1 MSDNATPTPTAGPGE
16 AVVEVI
22 DLHKSFGSIEVLK
35 GISTV
40 IRRGEVVC
48 VIGPSGSGK
57 STLLRCVNLLERPT
71 SGRVVVS
78 GEEVTDPD
86 CDIDRIRSNLG
97 MVFQQFNLFPH
108 LNALRNCTIGQ
119 LNVLKRSKEEADTKA
134 RENLS
139 KVGLTG
145 REGAFPAQLS
155 GGQQQ
160 RVAIARALSMD
171 PGLMLFDE
179 PTSALDPE
187 LVGDVLSVM
196 RQLAAEGMTM
206 IVVTHEMAFAREVAD
221 RVIFMDG
228 GVIVEEGPPGD
239 VIGRPQE
246 KRTLTFLQRVLD
258 PTHVRAGEEDEAHER
273 RHATDHQAVGST
285 PRDDDLNPLPGI
297 PH

>member
-40 IRRGEVVC
+40 IHRGEVVC

-57 STLLRCVNLLERPT
+57 STLLRCVNLLEQPT
-71 SGRVVVS
+71 SGRVVVM

-86 CDIDRIRSNLG
+86 CDIDRVRSNVG

-108 LNALRNCTIGQ
+108 INALQNCTIGQ
-119 LNVLKRSKEEADTKA
+119 ISVLKRPKEEAATKA
-134 RENLS
+134 QENLA
-139 KVGLTG
+139 KVGLAG
-145 REGAFPAQLS
+145 RESAFPAQLS

-187 LVGDVLSVM
+187 MINEVLDVMVE
-196 RQLAAEGMTM
+196 LAKEGMTM
-206 IVVTHEMAFAREVAD
+206 IVVTHEMGFARKVAH
-221 RVIFMDG
+221 RVIFMDAG
-228 GVIVEEGPPGD
+228 RIVEDAKKDDFFG
-239 VIGRPQE
+239 
-246 KRTLTFLQRVLD
+246 
-258 PTHVRAGEEDEAHER
+258 
-273 RHATDHQAVGST
+273 T
-285 PRDDDLNPLPGI
+285 PRSERAQLFLSKI
-297 PH
+297 LHH